1 VKTHMTFRTT
11 IALVASLTLAGCN
24 KTDSPPNANA
34 APAGSG
40 AKTQGAPGANPGGAG
55 RAGAGGGRGPT
66 TLTLAASDVSVVQPT
81 TIEDVASISGD
92 LHPIE
97 TVVVRARLEGDL
109 DAVNVREGDVVRTGQ
124 VLARF
129 DANEQESA
137 LRSAEADRVAA
148 QAELSNAEWNADQ
161 STQLLK
167 AGAIS
172 EQANKTAQQAVT
184 TAKARLAAA
193 EARVRATSVVV
204 RGTRVLAPT
213 NGVVSKREV
222 ESGEHVSRGSPMF
235 EVVRNDVLEL
245 VAAVPARA
253 AGAVRV
259 NQPVRFVADG
269 KDFGGR
275 VARVSPTIDPT
286 TRSITVYVEV
296 PNPSGAIRGGTFATG
311 QVVSRTVENVLA
323 IPRDAVHYAADGQ
336 SQYAY
341 RIVNDAIEFATLKV
355 GVTDDRLGLVEV
367 IEGLKAGDR
376 IITGNV
382 GNVGRGMKVS
392 IAGGPDNGGRR
403 GVSGGNGGGGGNGRR
418 GAGAGKKGRAS
429 ADPSR

>member
-1 VKTHMTFRTT
+1 MNFRNSMVLVG
-11 IALVASLTLAGCN
+11 ALALAACN
-24 KTDSPPNANA
+24 KTDSPPDANA
-34 APAGSG
+34 APAS
-40 AKTQGAPGANPGGAG
+40 GAPGTKTAGAGGAG
-55 RAGAGGGRGPT
+55 GRGGGRGPT

-97 TVVVRARLEGDL
+97 TVVIRARLEGDL
-109 DAVNVREGDVVRTGQ
+109 EAVNVREGQIVRTGQ

-129 DANEQESA
+129 DANEQEST
-137 LRSAEADRVAA
+137 LRSAEADKVAA
-148 QAELSNAEWNADQ
+148 QSELSTAEWNADQ
-161 STQLLK
+161 SAQLFK

-172 EQANKTAQQAVT
+172 EQANRTAQQAVT

-193 EARVRATSVVV
+193 EARLRATSTVV
-204 RGTRVLAPT
+204 RDTKVISPT
-213 NGVVSKREV
+213 NGVVSKRLV
-222 ESGEHVSRGSPMF
+222 ESGEHVSRGASML

-245 VAAVPARA
+245 VASVPARA
-253 AGAVRV
+253 AGAVREG
-259 NQPVRFVADG
+259 QAVRFVADG
-269 KDFGGR
+269 RDFGGR

-323 IPRDAVHYAADGQ
+323 IPRDAIHYSADGS

-341 RIVNDAIEFATLKV
+341 RIVNDVIEFAPLKV
-355 GVTDDRLGLVEV
+355 GVTDDRLGLVE
-367 IEGLKAGDR
+367 ILEGLKPGDR

-382 GNVGRGMKVS
+382 GNVGRGMRVS

-403 GVSGGNGGGGGNGRR
+403 GITGGTGAGGNTGRQGGGT
-418 GAGAGKKGRAS
+418 KSGRAS
-429 ADPSR
+429 GASR

>member
-1 VKTHMTFRTT
+1 MNSR
-11 IALVASLTLAGCN
+11 IPLLLAAALVAGACD
-24 KTDSPPNANA
+24 KTDTPPDANA
-34 APAGSG
+34 AQTGRGAANGQAGQ
-40 AKTQGAPGANPGGAG
+40 AGGPVG
-55 RAGAGGGRGPT
+55 RAGGRGPT
-66 TLTLAASDVSVVQPT
+66 TLTLAASDVATVQPT

-97 TVVVRARLEGDL
+97 TVVIRARLEGDL
-109 DAVNVREGDVVRTGQ
+109 DAVSVREGDVVRTGQ

-137 LRSAEADRVAA
+137 LRSAEADKVAA
-148 QAELSNAEWNADQ
+148 QSELSTAEWNAEQ
-161 STQLLK
+161 SAQLFK
-167 AGAIS
+167 AGAVS
-172 EQANKTAQQAVT
+172 EQANRTAQQGVT

-193 EARVRATSVVV
+193 ESRLRATSSVV
-204 RGTRVLAPT
+204 RDTRVIAPT
-213 NGVVSKREV
+213 NGVVSKRLV
-222 ESGEHVSRGSPMF
+222 ESGEHVSRGASLL
-235 EVVRNDVLEL
+235 EVVRNDMLEL

-253 AGAVRV
+253 AGSVRV
-259 NQPVRFVADG
+259 GQAVRFVADG
-269 KDFGGR
+269 RDFGGR

-286 TRSITVYVEV
+286 TRSISVYVEV

-323 IPRDAVHYAADGQ
+323 IPRDAIHYSADGA

-341 RIVNDAIEFATLKV
+341 RIANDAIEYAMLKT

-367 IEGLKAGDR
+367 LEGLKPGDR
-376 IITGNV
+376 IIVGNV

-403 GVSGGNGGGGGNGRR
+403 GITGGNSTPRGTTGRGPGGGRQSGTTR
-418 GAGAGKKGRAS
+418 
-429 ADPSR
+429 

>member
-1 VKTHMTFRTT
+1 MKFRSLFVL
-11 IALVASLTLAGCN
+11 AAGLSVAACD
-24 KTDSPPNANA
+24 KTDSPPDANA
-34 APAGSG
+34 APTGRGAAGGGG
-40 AKTQGAPGANPGGAG
+40 AAAGGGGAG
-55 RAGAGGGRGPT
+55 RAGGGGRGPT
-66 TLTLAASDVSVVQPT
+66 TLTLAATDVSVVQPT
-81 TIEDVASISGD
+81 TIEEVASISGD

-109 DAVNVREGDVVRTGQ
+109 DKVNVREGDVVRTGQ

-137 LRSAEADRVAA
+137 LRSAEADKVAA
-148 QAELSNAEWNADQ
+148 ESDLANAEWNAKQ
-161 STQLLK
+161 SAQLFK

-172 EQANKTAQQAVT
+172 EQADKTAQQAVA

-193 EARVRATSVVV
+193 ESRVRATSSVV
-204 RGTRVLAPT
+204 RDTRVIAPT
-213 NGVVSKREV
+213 NGVVSKRLV
-222 ESGEHVSRGSPMF
+222 ESGEHVSRGASML
-235 EVVRNDVLEL
+235 ELVRNDVLEL
-245 VAAVPARA
+245 EAAVPARA
-253 AGAVRV
+253 AGAVRMG
-259 NQPVRFVADG
+259 QAVRFVADG
-269 KDFGGR
+269 RDFGGR

-323 IPRDAVHYAADGQ
+323 IPRDAIHYSADGG

-341 RIVNDAIEFATLKV
+341 RIVNDAIEYATLKT
-355 GVTDDRLGLVEV
+355 GVTDERLGLVEV
-367 IEGLKAGDR
+367 LDGLKAGDR

-392 IAGGPDNGGRR
+392 VAGGPDNGGRR
-403 GVSGGNGGGGGNGRR
+403 GVTSGSGSGSGNGRR
-418 GAGAGKKGRAS
+418 SGGGGRRGGT
-429 ADPSR
+429 P

>member
-1 VKTHMTFRTT
+1 MVLAA
-11 IALVASLTLAGCN
+11 ALALAACN
-24 KTDSPPNANA
+24 KTDSPPDANA
-34 APAGSG
+34 APAGG
-40 AKTQGAPGANPGGAG
+40 AGAGTKSAGGSAG
-55 RAGAGGGRGPT
+55 RAGGPGGGGGGGRGPT
-66 TLTLAASDVSVVQPT
+66 TLTLAATDVSVVQPT

-97 TVVVRARLEGDL
+97 TVVIRARLEGDL
-109 DAVNVREGDVVRTGQ
+109 DAVNVREGQVVRTGQ

-137 LRSAEADRVAA
+137 LRSAEADKVAA
-148 QAELSNAEWNADQ
+148 QSELSTAEWNADQ
-161 STQLLK
+161 SAQLFK

-172 EQANKTAQQAVT
+172 EQAHRTAQQAVT

-193 EARVRATSVVV
+193 DSRVRATSSVV
-204 RGTRVLAPT
+204 RDTKVISPT
-213 NGVVSKREV
+213 NGIVSKRLV
-222 ESGEHVSRGSPMF
+222 ESGEHVSRGASML
-235 EVVRNDVLEL
+235 EVVRNDMLEL
-245 VAAVPARA
+245 VASVPARA
-253 AGAVRV
+253 AGLVREGQAVR
-259 NQPVRFVADG
+259 FIADG
-269 KDFGGR
+269 RDFGGR

-323 IPRDAVHYAADGQ
+323 IPRDAIHYSADGA

-341 RIVNDAIEFATLKV
+341 RVVNDAIEYATLKL
-355 GVTDDRLGLVEV
+355 GVTDERLGLVE
-367 IEGLKAGDR
+367 ILDGLKAGDR

-403 GVSGGNGGGGGNGRR
+403 GVTGANGGGGSGRR
-418 GAGAGKKGRAS
+418 GGGGRKGAPGPAR
-429 ADPSR
+429 

>member
-1 VKTHMTFRTT
+1 MKMTSR
-11 IALVASLTLAGCN
+11 IPLLLVAALATGACD
-24 KTDSPPNANA
+24 KTDTPANANA
-34 APAGSG
+34 APAGG
-40 AKTQGAPGANPGGAG
+40 ARGANGQAQQGPGAGGRG
-55 RAGAGGGRGPT
+55 GPGGRGPT
-66 TLTLAASDVSVVQPT
+66 TLTLSASDVATLQPT

-97 TVVVRARLEGDL
+97 TVVIRARLEGDL

-137 LRSAEADRVAA
+137 LRSAEADKVAA
-148 QAELSNAEWNADQ
+148 QSELATAEWNAQQ
-161 STQLLK
+161 STQLFK

-172 EQANKTAQQAVT
+172 EQANRTAQQGVA

-193 EARVRATSVVV
+193 ESRLRATSSVV
-204 RGTRVLAPT
+204 RDTRVVAPT
-213 NGVVSKREV
+213 NGVVSKRLI
-222 ESGEHVSRGSPMF
+222 ESGEHVSRGASLL
-235 EVVRNDVLEL
+235 EVVRNDMLEL

-259 NQPVRFVADG
+259 GQPVRFVADG
-269 KDFGGR
+269 RDFGGR

-296 PNPSGAIRGGTFATG
+296 PNPSGTIRGGTFATG

-323 IPRDAVHYAADGQ
+323 IPRDAIHYAADGT

-341 RIVNDAIEFATLKV
+341 RIANDAIEYAMLKT

-367 IEGLKAGDR
+367 LEGLKAGDR
-376 IITGNV
+376 IIVGNV

-403 GVSGGNGGGGGNGRR
+403 GITGGNRQPAPSGARGGGGGGRPS
-418 GAGAGKKGRAS
+418 GS
-429 ADPSR
+429 AR

>member
-1 VKTHMTFRTT
+1 MNFRNSMVLVG
-11 IALVASLTLAGCN
+11 ALALAACS
-24 KTDSPPNANA
+24 KTDSPPDANA
-34 APAGSG
+34 APAS
-40 AKTQGAPGANPGGAG
+40 GAPGTKTAGAGGAG
-55 RAGAGGGRGPT
+55 GRGGGRGPT

-97 TVVVRARLEGDL
+97 TVVIRARLEGDL
-109 DAVNVREGDVVRTGQ
+109 EAVNVREGQIVRTGQ

-129 DANEQESA
+129 DANEQEST
-137 LRSAEADRVAA
+137 LRSAEADKVAA
-148 QAELSNAEWNADQ
+148 QSELSTAEWNADQ
-161 STQLLK
+161 SAQLFK

-172 EQANKTAQQAVT
+172 EQANRTAQQAVT

-193 EARVRATSVVV
+193 EARLRATSTVV
-204 RGTRVLAPT
+204 RDTKVISPT
-213 NGVVSKREV
+213 NGVVSKRLV
-222 ESGEHVSRGSPMF
+222 ESGEHVSRGASML

-245 VAAVPARA
+245 VASVPARA
-253 AGAVRV
+253 AGAVREG
-259 NQPVRFVADG
+259 QAVRFVADG
-269 KDFGGR
+269 RDFGGR

-323 IPRDAVHYAADGQ
+323 IPRDAIHYSADGS

-341 RIVNDAIEFATLKV
+341 RIVNDVIEFAPLKV
-355 GVTDDRLGLVEV
+355 GVTDDRLGLVE
-367 IEGLKAGDR
+367 ILEGLKPGDR

-382 GNVGRGMKVS
+382 GNVGRGMRVS

-403 GVSGGNGGGGGNGRR
+403 GITGGTGAGGNTGRQGGGT
-418 GAGAGKKGRAS
+418 KSGRAS
-429 ADPSR
+429 GASR

>member
-1 VKTHMTFRTT
+1 MDSRIPT
-11 IALVASLTLAGCN
+11 ALVAAFVLAACN
-24 KTDSPPNANA
+24 RTDSPPAANA
-34 APAGSG
+34 AP
-40 AKTQGAPGANPGGAG
+40 TGGATKT
-55 RAGAGGGRGPT
+55 AGAGNAVATPGRAGGRGPT
-66 TLTLAASDVSVVQPT
+66 TLTLSASDVSVVQPT

-97 TVVVRARLEGDL
+97 TVVIRARIEGDL
-109 DAVNVREGDVVRTGQ
+109 EAVNVREGQVVRTGQ
-124 VLARF
+124 MLARF

-148 QAELSNAEWNADQ
+148 QSELSTAQWNAEQ
-161 STQLLK
+161 SQQLFK

-172 EQANKTAQQAVT
+172 EQANRTAQQAVA

-193 EARVRATSVVV
+193 DSRVRATASVV
-204 RGTRVLAPT
+204 RDTRVIAPT
-213 NGVVSKREV
+213 NGVISKRLIEN
-222 ESGEHVSRGSPMF
+222 GEHVSRGASML
-235 EVVRNDVLEL
+235 EIVRNDVLEL

-253 AGAVRV
+253 AGLVREG
-259 NQPVRFVADG
+259 QSFRFVADG
-269 KDFGGR
+269 RNFGGR

-323 IPRDAVHYAADGQ
+323 IPRDAIHYSADGV

-341 RIVNDAIEFATLKV
+341 RIVNDAIEYATLKT

-367 IEGLKAGDR
+367 LEGLKAGDR

-382 GNVGRGMKVS
+382 GNVGRGMRVA

-403 GVSGGNGGGGGNGRR
+403 GIGGETSGGAAGGRR
-418 GAGAGKKGRAS
+418 GSGGGRQS
-429 ADPSR
+429 GTPR